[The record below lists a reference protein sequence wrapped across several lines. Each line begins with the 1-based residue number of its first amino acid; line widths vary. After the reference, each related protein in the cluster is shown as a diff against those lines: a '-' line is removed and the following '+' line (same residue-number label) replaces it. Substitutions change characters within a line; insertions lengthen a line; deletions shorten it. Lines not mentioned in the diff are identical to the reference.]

1 MLRTVLL
8 LGLIGCASPPK
19 TSNAGEFNED
29 QMSDDTGG
37 GSGTSDDT
45 GGGSGPGDDTGGGS
59 GPGDDTGGGSGGP
72 DRDGPPMEAVA
83 FCAGGGISSG
93 DNVVAITCT
102 APADIASGISTSSSF
117 TWIPGPISFIAPRD
131 I

>member
-8 LGLIGCASPPK
+8 LGLIGCAPPPK
-19 TSNAGEFNED
+19 ASSYGEFNED
-29 QMSDDTGG
+29 QMGDDTGG
-37 GSGTSDDT
+37 GAVTS
-45 GGGSGPGDDTGGGS
+45 DDTGGGS

-72 DRDGPPMEAVA
+72 DRDGPPTEAVA
-83 FCAGGGISSG
+83 FCAGGGVSSS

-102 APADIASGISTSSSF
+102 APADIATGISTSSSF